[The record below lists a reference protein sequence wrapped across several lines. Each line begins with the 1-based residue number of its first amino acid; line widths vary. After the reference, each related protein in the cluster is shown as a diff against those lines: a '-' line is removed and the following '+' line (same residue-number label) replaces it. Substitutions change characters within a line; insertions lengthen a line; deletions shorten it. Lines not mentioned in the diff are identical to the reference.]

1 MLKVGNQGHGKEA
14 QYDKEY
20 KLPGKQGKKG
30 NTINSA
36 AFAVNIDTVD
46 AVEKI
51 FFLALMLSGEE
62 RKHV

>member
-1 MLKVGNQGHGKEA
+1 MTKK
-14 QYDKEY
+14 Y

-36 AFAVNIDTVD
+36 AFAIHVDTVD

-51 FFLALMLSGEE
+51 FFLLS
-62 RKHV
+62 